1 MEVNSNAVVLGLG
14 LVVALGLQR
23 YFIHERRA
31 ISETSPRV
39 RKILITGAASG
50 IGRETALLFH
60 AKGWE
65 VGLADLNEQ
74 AAQKFAQELGLD
86 RAKPFALDVTNP
98 ESCRS
103 VVDAFCGAGKDG
115 GLDALFNSAGL
126 LAIGMFDNL
135 DLARQT
141 NQIRVNL
148 EGLVNMTY
156 MALPRLKMCKQ
167 SVIVNM
173 ASASAM
179 SGVPTHAV
187 YAATKAG
194 VYSFTEALGIEL
206 YESQVRVCD
215 VSVGYVASPMLL
227 NQESRKSAMLAL
239 PYMAP
244 PIVAQTVYQAALKA
258 RLHREHFYV
267 EYSTALMF
275 KIQGFCRT
283 LGIRL
288 HMLLV
293 ALLCMPRS

>member
-1 MEVNSNAVVLGLG
+1 MELNNTAALGLG

-31 ISETSPRV
+31 IPETSPRA

-74 AAQKFAQELGLD
+74 AAQKLAQELGQD
-86 RAKPFALDVTNP
+86 RAKPFALDVTSP

-103 VVDAFCGAGKDG
+103 VVDAFCGSEGG

-126 LAIGMFDNL
+126 LAIGMFDEL
-135 DLARQT
+135 TLARQT

-156 MALPRLKMCKQ
+156 MALPRLKLCKQ
-167 SVIVNM
+167 SVIVSM
-173 ASASAM
+173 ASGSSM

-194 VYSFTEALGIEL
+194 VYSFTEAMGIEL
-206 YESQVRVCD
+206 HASQVRVCD

-227 NQESRKSAMLAL
+227 DQENRKSAMLAL
-239 PYMAP
+239 PYVTP
-244 PIVAQTVYQAALKA
+244 SLVAQTVYQAALKG

-267 EYSTALMF
+267 EYSTAFMF
-275 KIQGFCRT
+275 KLQGLCRA

-288 HMLLV
+288 HMFLV
-293 ALLCMPRS
+293 ALMCMPRS